1 MNLGSENEYQE
12 FKESLA
18 QLDKGLKSVVA
29 MLNKHGEA
37 TVYFGVK
44 DNGDILGMTIG
55 KNSLMDIRNRVR
67 DKIEPRIYPTIEE
80 CSGDGKSYIKLFV
93 KGTDIPYSFDGRYYI
108 RMVSSDEQAD
118 NAILRK
124 MLASS
129 DADIIKQKESPNQ
142 NLKFTSFFA
151 MLAANGI
158 HPDMSE
164 DFLGNYGLLNSDEKY
179 NMNAY
184 LMADNNDIRINV
196 VTFEGKDKSVMSKRT
211 KYGDKC
217 LIAAMDEVIKYF
229 ESINTID
236 VDVTKSRRN
245 EKPLFDMASFREA
258 WINACLHND
267 WNNNL
272 PPAVYVYDDRMEII
286 SYGGLP
292 YALSMEGFY
301 TGTSIPVNKSL
312 FTIFIAVGFAEQS
325 GHGIPTIVSRYGR
338 EAFEFENG
346 MIVVTIPFE
355 HEPDYVVRRKNT
367 LQRKKGLS
375 ENQKKVYEIM
385 KKDGHLSLQEIADK
399 CGLSLGGVKKICGVL
414 QTYGVVERK
423 GSKRDGYWVVK

>member
-1 MNLGSENEYQE
+1 MNLGKENEHQE

-55 KNSLMDIRNRVR
+55 KDSLMDIRNRAR
-67 DKIEPRIYPTIEE
+67 DKIEPRIYPMIEE
-80 CSGDGKSYIKLFV
+80 CEDEGKSYIKVYV

-108 RMVSSDEQAD
+108 RTVSSDEQAD
-118 NAILRK
+118 NSILRK

-129 DADIIKQKESPNQ
+129 DADIVRQKESPKQ
-142 NLKFTSFFA
+142 ELKFTSFFA
-151 MLAANGI
+151 LLAADGV

-164 DFLGNYGLLNSDEKY
+164 DFLGNYGLLNADEKL

-196 VTFEGKDKSVMSKRT
+196 VTFDGKDKSVMSKRT
-211 KYGDKC
+211 KYGNKC
-217 LIAAMDEVIKYF
+217 LITAMDEVIKYF

-272 PPAVYVYDDRMEII
+272 PPAIYVYDDRMEII

-292 YALSMEGFY
+292 YALSMEGFFA
-301 TGTSIPVNKSL
+301 GTSIPVNKSL
-312 FTIFIAVGFAEQS
+312 LTIFLAIGFAEQS
-325 GHGIPTIVSRYGR
+325 GHGIPTIVSKYGR
-338 EAFEFENG
+338 GAFEFKDG
-346 MIVVTIPFE
+346 MVIVTIPFE
-355 HEPDYVVRRKNT
+355 HEPDYVARRKDAH
-367 LQRKKGLS
+367 QKKKGLTA
-375 ENQKKVYEIM
+375 NQKKVYEAM
-385 KKDGHLSLQEIADK
+385 KKDGHMSLQEIADK
-399 CGLSLGGVKKICGVL
+399 CNLSLGGVKKICGIL
-414 QTYGVVERK
+414 REYGLIERK
-423 GSKRDGYWVVK
+423 GSKKEGYWVAK